1 MLRTS
6 RVSSPLLSCLSCTV
20 HPCLLLDNFLLKSFM
35 NDGEFRQTACRC
47 RKRGPVM
54 PHFHGPF
61 SVPSVRQG
69 GGRGVSLDSPDLFFH
84 SFRRVVLWLPLCPAS
99 APPPPFHRGPCWS
112 QECLLLFRC
121 FLSATLWIEIFRTF
135 SASSSARC
143 SLVPSLACSASPVA
157 GVSSGVPLP
166 SRCASL
172 LVVCASLLVF
182 WFFESPSFCTTH
194 VVSSFVFGLISL

>member
-99 APPPPFHRGPCWS
+99 APPP
-112 QECLLLFRC
+112 
-121 FLSATLWIEIFRTF
+121 
-135 SASSSARC
+135 
-143 SLVPSLACSASPVA
+143 
-157 GVSSGVPLP
+157 LP
-166 SRCASL
+166 PWSL
-172 LVVCASLLVF
+172 LVPGMSPSVSLLSFCYPLDRNFPHFLSEFIGPVF
-182 WFFESPSFCTTH
+182 LGAFARLFGFTGRRSVLGGPPSFPVCFTAGRLC
-194 VVSSFVFGLISL
+194 VPACFLVL